1 MVVQL
6 SAARCLVRRAR
17 IVAGQYCCRSLSS
30 QPAAHKKLQ
39 SSYWLEPC
47 TKPLSEDTLGT
58 CIDVASQKWGDRQG
72 WAFVQEEKL
81 CTYADYKNQVDQLAR
96 GLLCAGFSKGDPLM
110 IWSPSTFNWILMA
123 GAAAK
128 TGVLSAST
136 HFGLTPPEFDKCLSA
151 VDFKGIY
158 IPRPFKTFNYYEML
172 CSLIPELKDSQPGQ
186 LSSKKYPS
194 LRTVIID
201 SDQQVPGC
209 VSLQELMRGGEADLQ
224 AAQETVAASDPFTIV
239 FTSGTTGAPKAAVLS
254 HANFV
259 NNVLTYDQRAKLTQE
274 TVMCNPL
281 PFFHVY
287 GLSVVLA
294 RSLVL
299 GAKAVVPAPAYDAA
313 AVLRAIQDH
322 RCTELCGS
330 PTMFLDII
338 NSPLRKQYDISSL
351 QHGES
356 GGNVVTPAVRNLV
369 REKLNIGMRV
379 GYGTTELTTAAM
391 VTSSDDPIDKQ
402 LNTVGRPLP
411 HLEVK
416 IVDPATGSE
425 VPVNSPGEVW
435 GRGPNVFLGYYN
447 NEQKTQEAMTP
458 DGWYKTGDVGVM
470 DEDGYVTIVSR
481 LKDVVNRGGEK
492 VYPTEVEEL
501 LHTHPAVQE
510 CHVIG
515 VPDERLG
522 EEVCAW
528 IVLRADAKV
537 TDEELT
543 KHCQGKL
550 SHFKIPR
557 YFIYDA
563 KVPKTPI
570 GKPQKAQMR
579 LLAAEKLGLTR

>member
-1 MVVQL
+1 MTIFVQL
-6 SAARCLVRRAR
+6 SAARFLRLHAR
-17 IVAGQYCCRSLSS
+17 NVASRPLSS
-30 QPAAHKKLQ
+30 QPAAHKKLL
-39 SSYWLEPC
+39 SSHWLELC
-47 TKPLSEDTLGT
+47 AKPLSQDTLGT
-58 CIDVASQKWGDRQG
+58 CIDAAAQKWGERQG

-81 CTYADYKNQVDQLAR
+81 CSYAEYKKQVDQLAR

-128 TGVLSAST
+128 AGVLSAST
-136 HFGLTPPEFDKCLSA
+136 HFGFTPPEFEKCLSA

-158 IPRPFKTFNYYEML
+158 IPRPFKSFNYYEML
-172 CSLIPELKDSQPGQ
+172 CSLIPELRNSQPGR
-186 LSSKKYPS
+186 LVSKKYPS
-194 LRTVIID
+194 LRTVITD

-209 VSLQELMRGGEADLQ
+209 VSLQELMHGGEVDLQ
-224 AAQETVAASDPFTIV
+224 AAQEAVTAGDPFTIV
-239 FTSGTTGAPKAAVLS
+239 FTSGTTGTPKAAVLS

-294 RSLVL
+294 RPLVL

-313 AVLRAIQDH
+313 AVLKAIQEH

-338 NSPLRKQYDISSL
+338 NSPLRKQHDISSL
-351 QHGES
+351 QQGES

-369 REKLNIGMRV
+369 REKLNIGVRV

-391 VTSSDDPIDKQ
+391 VTSVDDPIDKQ

-416 IVDPATGSE
+416 IVDPSTGRE

-447 NEQKTQEAMTP
+447 DDRKTREVMTP

-470 DEDGYVTIVSR
+470 DEDGYVIIVSR

-492 VYPTEVEEL
+492 VYPTEVEEFF
-501 LHTHPAVQE
+501 HTHPAVQE

-528 IVLRADAKV
+528 IVPRADAKV
-537 TDEELT
+537 TDEELRE
-543 KHCQGKL
+543 HCQGKL

-570 GKPQKAQMR
+570 GKPQKALMR